1 MVTSA
6 KLIMIQWVRNSYGM
20 WTQAAQNMNN
30 NTNAKRKTGRRAL
43 QGNSPLPQTKNDH
56 DQAQPTSS
64 YGDEGEISQTDI
76 DLAFKRVLILM
87 QICHFA
93 TKCLR
98 LLTIVAFCLF
108 SFFFIRALCL
118 LEWSGGKEAAN
129 GLVDC
134 LKELN
139 QECYLHTR
147 TLIFPS
153 SVDSNSY
160 YMVCKLAESSDRFST
175 PLYEVSVQI
184 ALRNPVIMLLAL
196 LSMLLNLYSL
206 SLIRNFLQS
215 ITKTLNSGL
224 LGEIPSAGSGHPVI
238 RY

>member
-1 MVTSA
+1 
-6 KLIMIQWVRNSYGM
+6 MIEWVRNSYGM
-20 WTQAAQNMNN
+20 WTRAAQNMNN

-43 QGNSPLPQTKNDH
+43 KGDSPLLQTKNDD
-56 DQAQPTSS
+56 DQAQPTSC
-64 YGDEGEISQTDI
+64 DKEGKISQIDI

-98 LLTIVAFCLF
+98 LLTIAAFCLF

-118 LEWSGGKEAAN
+118 LEWSGGKEAAS

-147 TLIFPS
+147 KLIFPS
-153 SVDSNSY
+153 FVDTNSY

-175 PLYEVSVQI
+175 PFYEVSVQI

-196 LSMLLNLYSL
+196 LSMLLNLYLL
-206 SLIRNFLQS
+206 SLIRNFLRS
-215 ITKTLNSGL
+215 VTKVLNAGL
-224 LGEIPSAGSGHPVI
+224 LGETPSAGSGHPVI